1 MPNFEKKVINGPN
14 GEKIGYMALSSFS
27 ATTTRTGVGDG
38 VEVDIQNALDE
49 FEKEGVQYWVL
60 DLRNNPGGY
69 VETLRRVASRFITNG
84 QPVAYYV
91 EESGSQQA
99 INTDRKSYFNPQHPF
114 AVLINAGSASSSE
127 AFAAAAQDYSF
138 ARTFGQTSSGCL
150 AAGRSFDLADG
161 SAINIT
167 VEKVVSPKKREIN
180 RVGVTPEEQIPAD
193 PARTDDPTLQAAVA
207 WLVGQKQP

>member
-1 MPNFEKKVINGPN
+1 M
-14 GEKIGYMALSSFS
+14 
-27 ATTTRTGVGDG
+27 
-38 VEVDIQNALDE
+38 
-49 FEKEGVQYWVL
+49 QYWVL

-69 VETLRRVASRFITNG
+69 VETLRRVASRFVRNG

-91 EESGSQQA
+91 EEDGGQQA
-99 INTDRKSYFNPQHPF
+99 INTDRRLYFNPQHPF
-114 AVLINAGSASSSE
+114 AVLINAGSGSSSE
-127 AFAAAAQDYSF
+127 AFAAAAQDYDF

-167 VEKVVSPKKREIN
+167 VEKVVSPQKREIN
-180 RVGVTPEEQIPAD
+180 QVGVKPDEEISL
-193 PARTDDPTLQAAVA
+193 DPTLQAAVA